1 MYEKSQFD
9 SLVWGSLPFAPIRLS
24 GIHMTPWPHGSTFV
38 PFPDLISRPR
48 RKTGRNPG
56 RYHSYITD
64 YYVFWSIYD
73 HASSITDT
81 PTYPSSLAPS
91 VPSLPVD
98 PSRGNSPDRVW
109 YTISI
114 RTFWTTCT
122 HTHTHTTSD
131 NKLTNMRYS
140 KEDTWKWKRTGR
152 KQWRTYVGTNSGGI
166 LDLPNQPPIAFHLH
180 REKLHAHISTYWNW
194 THLRCIANSD

>member
-1 MYEKSQFD
+1 MYEKWQFD

-24 GIHMTPWPHGSTFV
+24 GIHMTPCPHGSTFV

-56 RYHSYITD
+56 SYHSYITD
-64 YYVFWSIYD
+64 YYVLWSVYD

-109 YTISI
+109 YTISV

-122 HTHTHTTSD
+122 HTYTHIQHQITNLPTCTTVKKTRESEREQEES
-131 NKLTNMRYS
+131 NGERTLVPTLVESLISPTN
-140 KEDTWKWKRTGR
+140 
-152 KQWRTYVGTNSGGI
+152 
-166 LDLPNQPPIAFHLH
+166 LP
-180 REKLHAHISTYWNW
+180 
-194 THLRCIANSD
+194 